1 MLTAARASML
11 SLTLLFTLLSIESK
25 AKPDPEFVK
34 SGQAIYG
41 RTCAACHSPTGEGT
55 PQLFPPLIGSEW
67 LTKDSSSLLI
77 RIVIYGVEGPMR
89 FEGKKF
95 NNRCMPPYL
104 SDEEVAQVVTFAAA
118 TFNGGS
124 EPVSG
129 LQVKAVRDANKERK
143 GPWTAYELDP
153 SLALEGSLK
162 KVKDDSITEKIEQ
175 NPVLAGQLKRGR
187 AVYMRSSCFGCHN
200 INGEGL
206 PSLYP
211 PLAGSEWVAMGPKV
225 IIPIILNGL
234 EGPVVVNKQ
243 LYDATCWPRAEWSAA
258 AIVAGRLRRLADRT
272 SSKRPLDLT
281 TQQEDIDDINR
292 IEGEI
297 ADLVAYVGNSWG
309 NKIGPVSVDEVK
321 AIRASISSRDK
332 PWTAD
337 ELKAKK

>member
-1 MLTAARASML
+1 MLTSDRVSML
-11 SLTLLFTLLSIESK
+11 SLALLFTLLSIESK
-25 AKPDPEFVK
+25 AKPDPELVK

-41 RTCAACHSPTGEGT
+41 RTCAACHSATGEGT
-55 PQLFPPLIGSEW
+55 PPLFPPLIGSEW
-67 LTKDSSSLLI
+67 LTKDSSTLLI
-77 RIVIYGVEGPMR
+77 RIVIWGVEGPMR

-104 SDEEVAQVVTFAAA
+104 SDEEVAQVVTFVAA

-124 EPVSG
+124 EGVLKS
-129 LQVKAVRDANKERK
+129 QVKSVREANKERK
-143 GPWTAYELDP
+143 RPWTAYELDP
-153 SLALEGSLK
+153 SLALEGSAK
-162 KVKDDSITEKIEQ
+162 KVNDDSNGVKEEQTPALAEQLRRGKI
-175 NPVLAGQLKRGR
+175 
-187 AVYMRSSCFGCHN
+187 VYQKSCSICHN
-200 INGEGL
+200 LNGEGA
-206 PSLYP
+206 PSLWP

-225 IIPIILNGL
+225 MVPVILHGLDGPI
-234 EGPVVVNKQ
+234 VVNKQ
-243 LYDATCWPRAEWSAA
+243 LYDAACPKGSDWSEA

-272 SSKRPLDLT
+272 SSKRPLDLS
-281 TQQEDIDDINR
+281 TQREDIDDINR

>member
-1 MLTAARASML
+1 MLIEVSSPILRMAFLFVLL
-11 SLTLLFTLLSIESK
+11 SLALE

-34 SGQAIYG
+34 SGQAVYG
-41 RTCAACHSPTGEGT
+41 RTCAACHKPTGEGL
-55 PQLFPPLIGSEW
+55 PPIFPPLVSSEW
-67 LTKDSSSLLI
+67 LTKDSSSLAI
-77 RIVIYGVEGPMR
+77 RIVIHGVEGPMR

-95 NNRCMPPYL
+95 NNKCMPTSL

-118 TFNGGS
+118 AFNGGS
-124 EPVSG
+124 EAVSG

-153 SLALEGSLK
+153 ALALEGSSK
-162 KVKDDSITEKIEQ
+162 KVKDDSINEKIEQ

-187 AVYMRSSCFGCHN
+187 AVYMRSLCFGCHN

-243 LYDATCWPRAEWSAA
+243 LYDATCWPQAEWSAA

-321 AIRASISSRDK
+321 SIRASISSRDK